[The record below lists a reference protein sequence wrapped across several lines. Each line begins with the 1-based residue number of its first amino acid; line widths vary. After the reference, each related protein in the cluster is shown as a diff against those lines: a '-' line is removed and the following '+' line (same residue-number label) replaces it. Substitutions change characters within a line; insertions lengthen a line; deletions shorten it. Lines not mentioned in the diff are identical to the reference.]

1 MKPAAGTDGS
11 KRRYLLILIAVIL
24 IGLPFLLVSNGGR
37 RIHRFHPPP
46 LPGDILWRADQETGD
61 LDQWTTG
68 QFGEAVF
75 NTGTGSVSLSH
86 DVAHSGITSLKMTIS
101 GASGTTQA
109 ARILRWDNNPVEGY
123 YSVWLDFP
131 RNYRPAAWWN
141 VFQFKSLGAESD
153 PTWVLNIGNR
163 PDGSMFFYLW
173 DAITR
178 KSYAPLTAVNV
189 TPNRWTQ
196 VTAYLRRAT
205 DDTGRITIWQDDVLL
220 FDVDHVQT
228 ALADNVHWGIGNY
241 TDDISPSDPIIYA
254 DDAEIR
260 DVKRPSMSRGKS

>member
-1 MKPAAGTDGS
+1 MWADGS
-11 KRRYLLILIAVIL
+11 KRRYLLILVVVIL
-24 IGLPFLLVSNGGR
+24 FGLPFLLVSNGGR
-37 RIHRFHPPP
+37 RIHRYHPPP
-46 LPGDILWRADQETGD
+46 PPGDVLWQADQETGN
-61 LDQWTTG
+61 LDQWSIG

-75 NTGTGSVSLSH
+75 NTGTGSVSISH
-86 DVAHSGITSLKMTIS
+86 DVAHSGSASLKMTIS

-109 ARILRWDNNPVEGY
+109 ARILRWYDNPVEGY

-131 RNYRPAAWWN
+131 RVYRPAAWWN
-141 VFQFKSLGAESD
+141 VYQFKSLGTESD

-178 KSYAPLTAVNV
+178 TSYPPLSSLNIK
-189 TPNRWTQ
+189 PNQWTQ

-205 DDTGRITIWQDDVLL
+205 DDTGRITIWQDGVLL

-241 TDDISPSDPIIYA
+241 TDDISPSDPVIYA

-260 DVKRPSMSRGKS
+260 DVKRPSAPQGKS

>member
-1 MKPAAGTDGS
+1 MTRAGDNEGS
-11 KRRYLLILIAVIL
+11 KRRYLVIL
-24 IGLPFLLVSNGGR
+24 IVVIVVGLPFLLVSNGGR
-37 RIHRFHPPP
+37 RINRFHPPP
-46 LPGDILWRADQETGD
+46 PPGDVLWSADHETGD
-61 LDQWTTG
+61 LDQWTEG

-75 NTGTGSVSLSH
+75 NTGTGAVSISH
-86 DVAHSGITSLKMTIS
+86 DVAHSGTASLKMTIS
-101 GASGTTQA
+101 DASGTTQA
-109 ARILRWDNNPVEGY
+109 ARILRWHDNPIEGY

-163 PDGSMFFYLW
+163 ADGSMFFYLW

-178 KSYAPLTAVNV
+178 KSYGPRSYLNV
-189 TPNRWTQ
+189 KPNQWTQ
-196 VTAYLRRAT
+196 VTAYLRQAT
-205 DDTGRITIWQDDVLL
+205 DDTGRSTIWQDGVLL

-228 ALADNVHWGIGNY
+228 ALSDNIHWGIGNY
-241 TDDISPSDPIIYA
+241 TDDISPSDPVIYA

-260 DVKRPSMSRGKS
+260 DVKRPSTPLGGP